1 MQDFA
6 SFESTAGGQKKK
18 KSSSEAPVASGEIG
32 GDVDTGEEAG
42 KEAMEI
48 GADRIGVNPK
58 EEAILKTIAE
68 KEEQRGALLRSWR
81 AKFDKIKEL
90 KAAQD
95 KEKEL
100 ETRLH
105 MNGGISDETF
115 WASSEARAEKIAE
128 AANEA
133 QKDLDLASELREEI
147 EKLRSDL
154 EKGTN

>member
-1 MQDFA
+1 MDHRQKTPPNNGP
-6 SFESTAGGQKKK
+6 ERRGRGQSPKPGQRGRP
-18 KSSSEAPVASGEIG
+18 SLDEHGNPR
-32 GDVDTGEEAG
+32 
-42 KEAMEI
+42 
-48 GADRIGVNPK
+48 DRDAINRK
-58 EEAILKTIAE
+58 ILKTIAE